1 MKFYRYCENTLL
13 MLIIRLDLPGDSCES
28 HTFWFTS
35 SPPFCEGKSRYSKGA
50 SHHPSAFLRNRQG
63 RNYTVHKER

>member
-28 HTFWFTS
+28 HTF
-35 SPPFCEGKSRYSKGA
+35 CEGKSRYSKGA
-50 SHHPSAFLRNRQG
+50 SHHPSAFLRNHQG
-63 RNYTVHKER
+63 RNYTMHKER